1 MTHIGIVPSSLKTAF
16 ISFFPMDPFTRPER
30 YLGQIL
36 VSHFLDEETKVTMMK
51 LLVQNYV
58 VSMWL
63 NYY

>member
-1 MTHIGIVPSSLKTAF
+1 
-16 ISFFPMDPFTRPER
+16 MDPFTRPER